1 MARVVAPPPAVHSF
15 AMMIIGTPSRSAS
28 VPPVRGGGWRAFSR
42 STLELAGLAGVTL
55 RLYRAA
61 ILSLDTFAEWPVFI
75 GALVLG
81 VVFVCGVLTWHLSNF
96 PLRRWPS
103 RVAAFVGIEV
113 AAEFGMSSVL
123 IALQKEPLGSGL
135 ATWADWWPLAGQTLL
150 ERGLVLGGYAG
161 LLAAAMWIVTRKR
174 PT

>member
-1 MARVVAPPPAVHSF
+1 MPLS
-15 AMMIIGTPSRSAS
+15 TPSRSGTVS
-28 VPPVRGGGWRAFSR
+28 PVRGGGWRAFSR
-42 STLELAGLAGVTL
+42 STLELAGLTGLAV

-61 ILSLDTFAEWPVFI
+61 VLSLDSFADWPVFL

-81 VVFVCGVLTWHLSNF
+81 AVFVCGALTWYLSNF
-96 PLRRWPS
+96 PVRRWPS

-123 IALQKEPLGSGL
+123 IALRKEPLGSGL

-161 LLAAAMWIVTRKR
+161 LLAAAMGVVTRKR

>member
-1 MARVVAPPPAVHSF
+1 MDPVVAHRGAARSF
-15 AMMIIGTPSRSAS
+15 ALMIPGTSSSSGAVSPM
-28 VPPVRGGGWRAFSR
+28 RGGGWRAFSR
-42 STLELAGLAGVTL
+42 ATLELAGMAGVTL

-61 ILSLDTFAEWPVFI
+61 VLSIDTFADWPVFI
-75 GALVLG
+75 GALVVG
-81 VVFVCGVLTWHLSNF
+81 VVFVCGVLTWYLSNF

-123 IALQKEPLGSGL
+123 IALRREPLGSGL

-161 LLAAAMWIVTRKR
+161 LLAGAMWIVTRKR
-174 PT
+174 PS

>member
-1 MARVVAPPPAVHSF
+1 VARPRTARSF
-15 AMMIIGTPSRSAS
+15 GSMRIGTPSRSATVS
-28 VPPVRGGGWRAFSR
+28 PVRGGGWRTFSR
-42 STLELAGLAGVTL
+42 STLELAGLTGVTL

-61 ILSLDTFAEWPVFI
+61 VLSLDTFADWAVFI

-81 VVFVCGVLTWHLSNF
+81 AVFVCGVLTWYLSNF
-96 PLRRWPS
+96 PLRRWPT

-123 IALQKEPLGSGL
+123 IALKREPLGSGL

-161 LLAAAMWIVTRKR
+161 LLAAAMWVVTRKR